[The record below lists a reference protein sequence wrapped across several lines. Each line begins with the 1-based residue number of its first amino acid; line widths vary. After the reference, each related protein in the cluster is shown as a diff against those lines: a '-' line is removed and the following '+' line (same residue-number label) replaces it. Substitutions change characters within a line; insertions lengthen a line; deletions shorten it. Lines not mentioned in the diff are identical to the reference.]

1 MIGIS
6 GRYASR
12 SVRRNIRRT
21 VLSVVG
27 IGIGCALAL
36 YIDSVNRGKDEL
48 YVRSAAESGAGH
60 VRVVPSGW
68 PLKRDPDL
76 RLRDWRRDL
85 DAARA
90 LPGVAVAVPRARAQ
104 VLLALGTHVVP
115 VEMTGVDPAVE
126 PRAFR
131 FVRHVSRGRYLEPDS
146 TGDLVVGQATA
157 DRLGADLGDEI
168 LASSVGASG
177 DIEGAMFRIA
187 GIVATGSADV
197 DAGIC
202 QVGLPDL
209 ERLTGRP
216 GASEVTVLL
225 GDWKRAPEA
234 RAALAARVADGD
246 EVLTWRALSPEF
258 EGHLK
263 QDTAASR
270 VVTAIIILIVLLGVA
285 GAQLAAVLER
295 RREFAVLSAL
305 GMKAGGLVRLVL
317 EEAVVLGVS
326 GGAAGILIALP
337 FLWHLAR
344 YGLDFRAWMGGDYT
358 FAGLIVEP
366 VVYGDLGFW
375 ILPEAV
381 LIALG
386 ATILASLYP
395 AWHAARTDPAAA
407 LRVAQ

>member
-6 GRYASR
+6 ERYTAR
-12 SVRRNIRRT
+12 SVRRNLRRT
-21 VLSVVG
+21 ILSVVG

-36 YIDSVNRGKDEL
+36 YIDCVNRGKDEL
-48 YVRSAAESGAGH
+48 YVRTAAESGAGH
-60 VRVVPSGW
+60 VRVIPAGW
-68 PLKRDPDL
+68 QTSRDPDL
-76 RLRDWRRDL
+76 RLKNWRRDL
-85 DAARA
+85 AAARS

-131 FVRHVSRGRYLEPDS
+131 FVRHMSRGRYLTPGAE
-146 TGDLVVGQATA
+146 GEMVVGKTIA
-157 DRLGADLGDEI
+157 DRLGAGPGDDI
-168 LASSVGASG
+168 LASTVGSSG
-177 DIEGAMFRIA
+177 DIQGAMFRIA
-187 GIVATGSADV
+187 GIVATGSDDI

-202 QVGLPDL
+202 QVPLPDL
-209 ERLTGRP
+209 EKLTERA

-225 GDWKRAPEA
+225 QDWKRAPNA
-234 RAALAARVADGD
+234 RAMLAARVAKGD

-263 QDTAASR
+263 QDTAASH

-285 GAQLAAVLER
+285 SAQLAAVLER
-295 RREFAVLSAL
+295 RREFAVLTAL
-305 GMKAGGLVRLVL
+305 GMKGGRLVRMVL
-317 EEAVVLGVS
+317 EEAVVLGFV
-326 GGAAGILIALP
+326 GAAAGILIALP
-337 FLWHLAR
+337 FLWHLAT
-344 YGLDFRAWMGGDYT
+344 YGLDFRGMMGNNYS

-366 VVYGDLGFW
+366 ILYGDLGVW
-375 ILPEAV
+375 ILPEAF
-381 LIALG
+381 LIGLS

-395 AWHAARTDPAAA
+395 AWYAARTDPAVA